1 MYLKLIEQDG
11 GGFRVIETRSVLFR
25 RHPEPVAIA
34 DHDLPTAQTYPLT
47 ANAYLLND
55 RGQTIET
62 FVLNG
67 QDRKAR
73 S

>member
-1 MYLKLIEQDG
+1 MYLKLIERDG
-11 GGFRVIETRSVLFR
+11 GGFQVIEARTVLFR
-25 RHPEPVAIA
+25 RHPEPVAIC
-34 DHDLPTAQTYPLT
+34 DQDLPTGKTYPLT

-67 QDRKAR
+67 SRKTGT
-73 S
+73 

>member
-1 MYLKLIEQDG
+1 MYLKLIERDG
-11 GGFRVIETRSVLFR
+11 GGFQVIETRTVLFR
-25 RHPEPVAIA
+25 RHPEPVAICDA
-34 DHDLPTAQTYPLT
+34 DLPTAKTYPLT

-67 QDRKAR
+67 SRKTG
-73 S
+73 SP